1 MLYKI
6 KRSDIMKKRDLYL
19 DKLIKFKDK
28 QFIKVITGIR
38 RCGKSTLLKLFRE
51 YLLENN
57 VAESQII
64 YINFESI
71 QFDDIKDY
79 KLLYEYIK
87 EHLVAKS
94 KTYLLLD
101 EIQEVIHWEKA
112 VNSFLVDFNVDIYIT
127 GSNAWLLS
135 SELSTLLS
143 GRYVE
148 IKMLP
153 LSFKEYI
160 EFVEEPSNNIE
171 EDFQLY
177 LRYGGLPPIIELN
190 NNLDMIQPFLS
201 GIYNTVLMKDIV
213 QRNTVRDAALL
224 DNLVHFWA
232 DNIGNSI
239 STKKI
244 SDYLTS
250 AGRKTTPATIDNYLQ
265 MLEKAFIF
273 YKASR
278 YDIKG
283 KLYLKTQEKYY
294 IVDTGIRNNL
304 LGLRNMD
311 YGHIL
316 ENVVYLELLRRGFDV
331 YIGKI
336 GNMEVDFIATKT
348 NKKVYYQVSASILD
362 EKTKERE
369 LRSLMSIPDQYD
381 KILLTMDKPYV
392 EDFDGIKW
400 INIINFLLTD
410 TFY

>member
-1 MLYKI
+1 
-6 KRSDIMKKRDLYL
+6 MKKRDLYL

-51 YLLENN
+51 YLLKFDVSEK
-57 VAESQII
+57 QII

-87 EHLVAKS
+87 EHLAAKS
-94 KTYLLLD
+94 RTYLLLD

-112 VNSFLVDFNVDIYIT
+112 VNSFLVDLNVDIYIT

-153 LSFKEYI
+153 LSFKEYMQFI
-160 EFVEEPSNNIE
+160 EKPSNNIE

-190 NNLDMIQPFLS
+190 NNFDMIQPFLS

-213 QRNTVRDAALL
+213 QRNTVRDPALL
-224 DNLVHFWA
+224 DNLVRFLA

-273 YKASR
+273 YKANR

-316 ENVVYLELLRRGFDV
+316 ENIVYLELLRRGFDV

-400 INIINFLLTD
+400 INIIDFLLTD

>member
-1 MLYKI
+1 
-6 KRSDIMKKRDLYL
+6 MKKRDLYL
-19 DKLIKFKDK
+19 NKLIQFKDK

-38 RCGKSTLLKLFRE
+38 RCGKSTLLKLFKE
-51 YLLENN
+51 YLLENDVN
-57 VAESQII
+57 EKQII
-64 YINFESI
+64 YINFESM

-79 KLLYEYIK
+79 KLLYKYIN
-87 EHLVAKS
+87 EHIVENS
-94 KTYLLLD
+94 RTYLFLD
-101 EIQEVIHWEKA
+101 EVQEVVHWEKA
-112 VNSFLVDFNVDIYIT
+112 VNSFLVDFDVDIYIT

-153 LSFKEYI
+153 LSFKEYMDFI
-160 EFVEEPSNNIE
+160 EEPSNNRE
-171 EDFQLY
+171 KNFQSY

-190 NNLDMIQPFLS
+190 NNFNMIQPFLS

-213 QRNTVRDAALL
+213 QRNTVRDPALL
-224 DNLVHFWA
+224 DNLVRFLA
-232 DNIGNSI
+232 DNVGNSI

-250 AGRKTTPATIDNYLQ
+250 AGRKTTSATIDNYLQ

-273 YKASR
+273 YRANR

-336 GNMEVDFIATKT
+336 GSMEVDFIAVKA
-348 NKKVYYQVSASILD
+348 NKKIYYQVSASILD

-400 INIINFLLTD
+400 VNIIDFLLED
-410 TFY
+410 NSY

>member
-1 MLYKI
+1 
-6 KRSDIMKKRDLYL
+6 MKKRDLYL
-19 DKLIKFKDK
+19 NKLIQFKDK
-28 QFIKVITGIR
+28 QFIKAITGIR
-38 RCGKSTLLKLFRE
+38 RCGKSTLLKLFKE
-51 YLLENN
+51 YLLENDVN
-57 VAESQII
+57 EKQII
-64 YINFESI
+64 YINFESM

-87 EHLVAKS
+87 EHIVENS
-94 KTYLLLD
+94 RTYLLLD
-101 EIQEVIHWEKA
+101 EVQEVAHWEKA
-112 VNSFLVDFNVDIYIT
+112 VNSFLVDFNVDIYLT

-153 LSFKEYI
+153 LSFKEYMDFI
-160 EFVEEPSNNIE
+160 EEPSSDRE
-171 EDFQLY
+171 KDFQAY

-190 NNLDMIQPFLS
+190 NNFNMIQPFLS

-213 QRNTVRDAALL
+213 QRNTVRDPALL
-224 DNLVHFWA
+224 DNLVRFLA
-232 DNIGNSI
+232 DNVGNSI

-250 AGRKTTPATIDNYLQ
+250 AGRKTTSATIDNYLQ

-273 YKASR
+273 YRANR

-316 ENVVYLELLRRGFDV
+316 ENVVYLELLRCGFDV

-336 GNMEVDFIATKT
+336 GSMEVDFIAVKA
-348 NKKVYYQVSASILD
+348 NKKIYYQVSASILD

-381 KILLTMDKPYV
+381 KILLTMDKPYA
-392 EDFDGIKW
+392 EDFEGIKW
-400 INIINFLLTD
+400 MNIIDFLLED
-410 TFY
+410 TFH

>member
-1 MLYKI
+1 
-6 KRSDIMKKRDLYL
+6 MKKRDLYL
-19 DKLIKFKDK
+19 NKLIQFKDK

-38 RCGKSTLLKLFRE
+38 RCGKSTLLKLFKE
-51 YLLENN
+51 YLLENDVN
-57 VAESQII
+57 EKQII
-64 YINFESI
+64 YINFESM

-87 EHLVAKS
+87 EHIVEDS
-94 KTYLLLD
+94 RTYLLLD
-101 EIQEVIHWEKA
+101 EVQEVVHWEKA
-112 VNSFLVDFNVDIYIT
+112 VNSFLVDFNVDIYLT

-153 LSFKEYI
+153 LSFKEYMDFI
-160 EFVEEPSNNIE
+160 EEPSNDKERN
-171 EDFQLY
+171 FQSY

-190 NNLDMIQPFLS
+190 NNFNMIQPFLS

-213 QRNTVRDAALL
+213 QRNTVRDPALL
-224 DNLVHFWA
+224 DNLVRFLA
-232 DNIGNSI
+232 DNVGNSI

-250 AGRKTTPATIDNYLQ
+250 AGRKTTSATIDNYLQ

-273 YKASR
+273 YRANR

-336 GNMEVDFIATKT
+336 GSMEVDFIAVKA
-348 NKKVYYQVSASILD
+348 NKKIYYQVSASILD

-381 KILLTMDKPYV
+381 KILLTMDKPYA
-392 EDFDGIKW
+392 EDFEGIKW
-400 INIINFLLTD
+400 VNIIDFLLED
-410 TFY
+410 NSY

>member
-1 MLYKI
+1 
-6 KRSDIMKKRDLYL
+6 MKKRDLYL
-19 DKLIKFKDK
+19 NKLIQFKDK

-38 RCGKSTLLKLFRE
+38 RCGKSTLLKLFRK
-51 YLLENN
+51 YLLEND
-57 VAESQII
+57 VSEKQII
-64 YINFESI
+64 YINFESM
-71 QFDDIKDY
+71 QFDDIKNY

-87 EHLVAKS
+87 KHIVKDS
-94 KTYLLLD
+94 RTYLLLD
-101 EIQEVIHWEKA
+101 EIQEVVHWEKS

-160 EFVEEPSNNIE
+160 EFMEEPSGDIE
-171 EDFQLY
+171 KDFQSY

-190 NNLDMIQPFLS
+190 NNFDMIQLFLS

-213 QRNTVRDAALL
+213 QRNTVRDPALL
-224 DNLVHFWA
+224 DNLVRFLA
-232 DNIGNSI
+232 DNVGNSI

-273 YKASR
+273 YRANR

-336 GNMEVDFIATKT
+336 GNMEVDFIAVKA
-348 NKKVYYQVSASILD
+348 NKKIYYQVSASILD
-362 EKTKERE
+362 EKTKNRE

-381 KILLTMDKPYV
+381 KILLTMDRPYV
-392 EDFDGIKW
+392 EDFEGIKW
-400 INIINFLLTD
+400 VNIIDFLLED
-410 TFY
+410 NFC

>member
-1 MLYKI
+1 
-6 KRSDIMKKRDLYL
+6 MKKRDLYL
-19 DKLIKFKDK
+19 NKLIQFKDK

-38 RCGKSTLLKLFRE
+38 RCGKSTLLKLFKE
-51 YLLENN
+51 YLLENDVN
-57 VAESQII
+57 EKQII
-64 YINFESI
+64 YINFESM

-79 KLLYEYIK
+79 KLLYKYIK
-87 EHLVAKS
+87 EHIVENS
-94 KTYLLLD
+94 RTYLLLD
-101 EIQEVIHWEKA
+101 EVQEVVHWEKA
-112 VNSFLVDFNVDIYIT
+112 VNSFLVDFNVDIYLT

-153 LSFKEYI
+153 LSFKEYMDFI
-160 EFVEEPSNNIE
+160 EEPSNDKERN
-171 EDFQLY
+171 FQSY
-177 LRYGGLPPIIELN
+177 LRYGGLPSIIELN
-190 NNLDMIQPFLS
+190 NNFDMIQPFLS

-213 QRNTVRDAALL
+213 QRNTVRDPALL
-224 DNLVHFWA
+224 DNLVRFLA
-232 DNIGNSI
+232 DNVGNSI

-250 AGRKTTPATIDNYLQ
+250 AGRKTTSATIDNYLQ

-273 YKASR
+273 YRANR

-336 GNMEVDFIATKT
+336 GSMEVDFIAVKA
-348 NKKVYYQVSASILD
+348 NKKIYYQVSASILD

-381 KILLTMDKPYV
+381 KILLTMDKPYA
-392 EDFDGIKW
+392 EDFEGIKW
-400 INIINFLLTD
+400 VNIIDFLLED
-410 TFY
+410 NSY

>member
-1 MLYKI
+1 V
-6 KRSDIMKKRDLYL
+6 KKRDLYL
-19 DKLIKFKDK
+19 NKLTKFKDK

-38 RCGKSTLLKLFRE
+38 RCGKSTLLKLFRR
-51 YLLENN
+51 YLLEND
-57 VAESQII
+57 VSEKQII
-64 YINFESI
+64 YINFESM

-87 EHLVAKS
+87 KHIAKDS
-94 KTYLLLD
+94 RTYLLLD
-101 EIQEVIHWEKA
+101 EIQEVVHWEKA

-153 LSFKEYI
+153 LSFKEYMNFI
-160 EFVEEPSNNIE
+160 KEPSNDREKN
-171 EDFQLY
+171 FQSY

-190 NNLDMIQPFLS
+190 NNFDMIQPFLS

-213 QRNTVRDAALL
+213 QRNTVRDPALL
-224 DNLVHFWA
+224 DNLVRFLA

-273 YKASR
+273 YKANR

-316 ENVVYLELLRRGFDV
+316 ENIIYMELLRRGFDV

-336 GNMEVDFIATKT
+336 GSMEVDFIAVKA
-348 NKKVYYQVSASILD
+348 NKKIYYQVSASILD
-362 EKTKERE
+362 EKTKDRE
-369 LRSLMSIPDQYD
+369 LRSLVSIPDQYD
-381 KILLTMDKPYV
+381 KVLLTMDRPYV
-392 EDFDGIKW
+392 EDFEGIKW
-400 INIINFLLTD
+400 VNIIDFLLED
-410 TFY
+410 NSY

>member
-1 MLYKI
+1 
-6 KRSDIMKKRDLYL
+6 MKKCDLYL
-19 DKLIKFKDK
+19 NKLIKFKDK

-38 RCGKSTLLKLFRE
+38 CCGKSTLLKLFRR
-51 YLLENN
+51 YLLEND
-57 VAESQII
+57 VSEKQII
-64 YINFESI
+64 YINFESM

-87 EHLVAKS
+87 EHIAKDS
-94 KTYLLLD
+94 RTYLLLD

-143 GRYVE
+143 GRYIE

-153 LSFKEYI
+153 LSFKEYMDFI
-160 EFVEEPSNNIE
+160 EKPYSDRDK
-171 EDFQLY
+171 DFQSY

-190 NNLDMIQPFLS
+190 NNFDMIQPFLS

-213 QRNTVRDAALL
+213 QRNTVRDPALL
-224 DNLVHFWA
+224 DNLVRFLA

-273 YKASR
+273 YKVNR

-311 YGHIL
+311 YDCIL

-336 GNMEVDFIATKT
+336 GSMEVDFIAVKA
-348 NKKVYYQVSASILD
+348 NRKIYYQVSASILD
-362 EKTKERE
+362 EKTKGRE

-392 EDFDGIKW
+392 EDFEGIKW
-400 INIINFLLTD
+400 MNIIDFLLED
-410 TFY
+410 TSH

>member
-1 MLYKI
+1 
-6 KRSDIMKKRDLYL
+6 MKKRDLYL

-51 YLLENN
+51 YLLKNDVNEK
-57 VAESQII
+57 QII
-64 YINFESI
+64 YINFESM

-87 EHLVAKS
+87 EHIIKDS

-101 EIQEVIHWEKA
+101 EIQEVVHWEKA
-112 VNSFLVDFNVDIYIT
+112 VNSFLVDLNVDIYIT

-224 DNLVHFWA
+224 DNLVHFLA

>member
-1 MLYKI
+1 
-6 KRSDIMKKRDLYL
+6 MKKRDLYL
-19 DKLIKFKDK
+19 NKLIQFKDK

-38 RCGKSTLLKLFRE
+38 RCGKSTLLKLFKE
-51 YLLENN
+51 YLLENDVN
-57 VAESQII
+57 EKQII
-64 YINFESI
+64 YINFESM

-87 EHLVAKS
+87 EHIVEDS
-94 KTYLLLD
+94 RTYLLLD
-101 EIQEVIHWEKA
+101 EVQEVVHWEKA
-112 VNSFLVDFNVDIYIT
+112 VNSFLVDFNVDIYLT

-153 LSFKEYI
+153 LSFKEYMDFI
-160 EFVEEPSNNIE
+160 EEPSNDKERN
-171 EDFQLY
+171 FQSY
-177 LRYGGLPPIIELN
+177 LRYGGLPSIIELN
-190 NNLDMIQPFLS
+190 NNFDMIQPFLS

-213 QRNTVRDAALL
+213 QRNTVRDPALL
-224 DNLVHFWA
+224 DNLVRFLA
-232 DNIGNSI
+232 DNVGNSI

-250 AGRKTTPATIDNYLQ
+250 AGRKTTSATIDNYLQ

-273 YKASR
+273 YRANR

-336 GNMEVDFIATKT
+336 GSMEVDFIAVKA
-348 NKKVYYQVSASILD
+348 NKKIYYQVSASILD

-381 KILLTMDKPYV
+381 KILLTMDKPYA
-392 EDFDGIKW
+392 EDFEGIKW
-400 INIINFLLTD
+400 VNIIDFLLED
-410 TFY
+410 TFH